1 MLSASKRAS
10 KLSSKDPPVDAS
22 RTRQKWRD
30 AKDSASEVFRQRVRA
45 HVEAKPEE
53 ADRLGLRVDRTKS
66 RRRDRGDGD
75 GRVKV

>member
-1 MLSASKRAS
+1 
-10 KLSSKDPPVDAS
+10 
-22 RTRQKWRD
+22 
-30 AKDSASEVFRQRVRA
+30 VFRQRVRA